1 MHSEIITTMLG
12 HSLLGSVLAVLGL
25 ATAFWLFFAFRS
37 ARSAIRELSALNQ
50 ALQAGK
56 PARLRGQAQ

>member
-12 HSLLGSVLAVLGL
+12 HSLLRSVLAVLCL
-25 ATAFWLFFAFRS
+25 ATAFWLFFALRS

-56 PARLRGQAQ
+56 PARLRG